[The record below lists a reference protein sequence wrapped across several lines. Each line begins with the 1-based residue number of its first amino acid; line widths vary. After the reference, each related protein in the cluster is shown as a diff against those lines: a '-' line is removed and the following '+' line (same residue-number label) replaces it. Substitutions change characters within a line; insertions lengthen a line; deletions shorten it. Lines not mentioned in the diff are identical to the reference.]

1 MPEERHGFTGR
12 FQEKERFAMAAKS
25 KAART
30 TKSSRKGKD
39 VLVVASKVKSYMH
52 GKKMNASADAIARLS
67 ERVYGMLDLA
77 CDRSKANGRKTIK
90 PQDI

>member
-1 MPEERHGFTGR
+1 
-12 FQEKERFAMAAKS
+12 MAAQT
-25 KAART
+25 KAAKT
-30 TKSSRKGKD
+30 PKSSRKGKD

-52 GKKMNASADAIARLS
+52 SRKMNASADAITRLS

-90 PQDI
+90 AQDI